1 MAQSAALTD
10 GPTAQLV
17 DYDLLHAANSRT
29 STSPTTNRAQVAR
42 SAHTFWSYAVVTTT
56 MIRLRLRRPFDCL
69 PKVVKVT
76 VT

>member
-10 GPTAQLV
+10 GPTARLV
-17 DYDLLHAANSRT
+17 VYDLLRAASSGT

-42 SAHTFWSYAVVTTT
+42 STHTFWSYAVVTTT
-56 MIRLRLRRPFDCL
+56 MIQLRLRRPFDCL
-69 PKVVKVT
+69 SKVVKVT